1 MFLGHKLKIGADV
14 SASVASRKPPK
25 LFRPRKRKFH
35 ALLLPS
41 FFIPVS
47 AHLSEK
53 EGEKGKK
60 ETRRKAQQAARLGI
74 LWGED
79 GNGEKNRWIRVHTG
93 THLAYRRA
101 RFKAT
106 PLIVSAGQTR
116 PKWANTRIPIQQTTI
131 PALFFHGIS
140 ATLMKNTTNC
150 SIINV
155 QNVTRLVRF
164 DVYRRVK
171 RKGSICDFRLSEVIA
186 AR

>member
-14 SASVASRKPPK
+14 SASEASREPPK

-74 LWGED
+74 L
-79 GNGEKNRWIRVHTG
+79 
-93 THLAYRRA
+93 
-101 RFKAT
+101 
-106 PLIVSAGQTR
+106 
-116 PKWANTRIPIQQTTI
+116 
-131 PALFFHGIS
+131 
-140 ATLMKNTTNC
+140 
-150 SIINV
+150 
-155 QNVTRLVRF
+155 
-164 DVYRRVK
+164 
-171 RKGSICDFRLSEVIA
+171 
-186 AR
+186 